1 MHKQAGAYTVILH
14 SAYVLVY
21 QYTRDEHFLTVYF
34 LYTVVVLKSTIA
46 TCGFGLLHLV
56 AL

>member
-14 SAYVLVY
+14 SVYVLVY

-34 LYTVVVLKSTIA
+34 LYTVVVLQSTIA
-46 TCGFGLLHLV
+46 T
-56 AL
+56 